1 LFVSSDGA
9 ELTLQDLVLEEEK
22 AGGRRGSGLATMLR
36 RASGIAASTLG
47 FDGGGLDDAD
57 GSDEGRASSPRS
69 ASAAEA
75 RARALT
81 FDVNESSAED
91 SIGSVDYFFV
101 IGASPSTW
109 TSMATEASAAAK
121 AVGAVSAAADDEWYV
136 KSPEARAAAKLKAL
150 ALQPG
155 IVCRYPSSDYSNSM
169 LPVDDGLS
177 AFVFPLGFEVKLF
190 PRGAP
195 RPRPKLFTTVLTDE
209 KVSSLCTVTFH
220 ANLAHNLTRSP

>member
-1 LFVSSDGA
+1 MCVVQASRSAHTPRSPTTPPRRFVYLALTQPSPPPLLLLLLLLPRCSFLLFVSSDGA

-101 IGASPSTW
+101 IGTDRIFCGALVDV
-109 TSMATEASAAAK
+109 EGQRELRRRFDRFRGLLFRHRRV
-121 AVGAVSAAADDEWYV
+121 AVD
-136 KSPEARAAAKLKAL
+136 
-150 ALQPG
+150 
-155 IVCRYPSSDYSNSM
+155 
-169 LPVDDGLS
+169 VDVDGDGGERRGQGRRRRLS
-177 AFVFPLGFEVKLF
+177 R
-190 PRGAP
+190 RG
-195 RPRPKLFTTVLTDE
+195 
-209 KVSSLCTVTFH
+209 
-220 ANLAHNLTRSP
+220 